1 MRSPN
6 ARSFFHPV
14 GRFMRGAA
22 ETIEFARK
30 AHAITQTPDDV
41 FAARGTT
48 RQAALRELI
57 DQ

>member
-1 MRSPN
+1 MPRPY
-6 ARSFFHPV
+6 ARSIFHPL

-22 ETIEFARK
+22 ETIDFARQ

-48 RQAALRELI
+48 RQAALRKLI